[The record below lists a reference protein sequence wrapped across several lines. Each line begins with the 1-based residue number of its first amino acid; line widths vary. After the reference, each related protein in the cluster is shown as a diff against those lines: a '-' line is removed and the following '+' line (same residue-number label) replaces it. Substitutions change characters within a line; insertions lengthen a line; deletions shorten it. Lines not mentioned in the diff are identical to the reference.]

1 MYQISN
7 KGRIKSLDRYVK
19 NSKKGNRLIREKV
32 LNPTDNGHG
41 YKIIGLMHKG
51 KRKNHYIH
59 RLVAEAF
66 IPNPEHYP
74 QVNHKDEDK
83 SNNSVEN
90 LEWCTPKY
98 NMNYGRMAKIRHTLI
113 DYSKPIYRENALRN
127 VEAMKRPVDQI
138 HDGVVIASYE
148 SGKAASIE
156 TGVNHSHILEVCG
169 GKRKTAGGYI
179 WQYRRE
185 G

>member
-1 MYQISN
+1 MGVPVRNYPMYEVNEDGTIFSKYRMKTLKASVTKSGYHSVELFN
-7 KGRIKSLDRYVK
+7 ENGSKRILV
-19 NSKKGNRLIREKV
+19 
-32 LNPTDNGHG
+32 
-41 YKIIGLMHKG
+41 
-51 KRKNHYIH
+51 H